1 MVTLTYILAAVIL
14 LGLCIFVHE
23 LGHLLGG
30 KMVGIKAEVFSIGYG
45 KGFIKKKRGDTTY
58 QITLIPFGG
67 YCKFYGEDP
76 NEERQGKPYEFLSAP
91 PLKRVVTVLMGPLF
105 NLFFGIILFFVMNIY
120 GYPVETNKIYI
131 PDYLT
136 KGEYVSPA
144 YEAGLRTGDT
154 IVAINNQ
161 QIVGFTDI
169 QSKVAFSKGKP
180 IIVKAVRGN
189 DTFEV
194 TIAPKKYTKK
204 GYYTIGIM
212 PYGDRVLVMGIL
224 DNSPAQKAGLKE
236 MDEIIEANGTQFHSP
251 EEFTKFIRKYPEK
264 ELSMTISR
272 GGHLITIPIT
282 PMKKEVLSIQE
293 FTDMRFANEKH
304 NIMVDSLSLIQAAAN
319 AGKVKIN
326 GKTVQSFEQMK
337 TIINNSKSVITLQT
351 PGGTYKGIMKFE
363 SFGFVGIET
372 AISPENKF
380 VQYGV
385 TDAFVK
391 SLVDPFDF
399 IALNFRGIGMM
410 FTGELDVRQNLSGPI
425 RIAKIAG
432 DTAYYRGVSA
442 FIILMAKISIIL
454 MVMNLLPIPMVDGS
468 FILIFL
474 YEAIT
479 RRKFSQKLLEK
490 IQMIGFAILV
500 LLGIFVIF
508 NDLSFL
514 PFFKD
519 LF

>member
-1 MVTLTYILAAVIL
+1 
-14 LGLCIFVHE
+14 
-23 LGHLLGG
+23 
-30 KMVGIKAEVFSIGYG
+30 
-45 KGFIKKKRGDTTY
+45 
-58 QITLIPFGG
+58 
-67 YCKFYGEDP
+67 
-76 NEERQGKPYEFLSAP
+76 
-91 PLKRVVTVLMGPLF
+91 
-105 NLFFGIILFFVMNIY
+105 
-120 GYPVETNKIYI
+120 
-131 PDYLT
+131 
-136 KGEYVSPA
+136 
-144 YEAGLRTGDT
+144 
-154 IVAINNQ
+154 
-161 QIVGFTDI
+161 
-169 QSKVAFSKGKP
+169 
-180 IIVKAVRGN
+180 
-189 DTFEV
+189 
-194 TIAPKKYTKK
+194 
-204 GYYTIGIM
+204 M

-224 DNSPAQKAGLKE
+224 DNSPAKKAGLKE

-251 EEFTKFIRKYPEK
+251 EEFTQFIRRHPDK
-264 ELSMTISR
+264 ELSLTISR
-272 GGHLITIPIT
+272 GGHLITLPIT
-282 PMKKEVLSIQE
+282 PQTKEVLTINQ
-293 FTDMRFANEKH
+293 FTDMRFPKESYT
-304 NIMVDSLSLIQAAAN
+304 ITVDSMSLIKAAAN
-319 AGKVKIN
+319 AGKVLIN
-326 GKTVQSFEQMK
+326 GKAVKSFEEMQN
-337 TIINNSKSVITLQT
+337 IINASKGVITLKT
-351 PGGTYKGIMKFE
+351 PGGTYSGIMKFE
-363 SFGFVGIET
+363 RYGFVGIET

-380 VQYGV
+380 IQYGV
-385 TDAFVK
+385 RDAFVK

-410 FTGELDVRQNLSGPI
+410 FSGELDVRQNLSGPI

-479 RRKFSQKLLEK
+479 RRAFSQKLLEK

>member
-45 KGFIKKKRGDTTY
+45 KGFIKKKWGETTY

-76 NEERQGKPYEFLSAP
+76 NEERQGKPYEFLSAH

-105 NLFFGIILFFVMNIY
+105 NLFFGIVLFFIMNIH

-154 IVAINNQ
+154 IVAINNKQ
-161 QIVGFTDI
+161 VVGFTDI
-169 QSKVAFSKGKP
+169 QSKVAFSKGNP
-180 IIVKAVRGN
+180 IIVKVVRGN

-224 DNSPAQKAGLKE
+224 DKSPAQKAGLKE

-251 EEFTKFIRKYPEK
+251 EESTQFIRKYPEK
-264 ELSMTISR
+264 ELSLTVSR
-272 GGHLITIPIT
+272 GGHLITVPII
-282 PMKKEVLSIQE
+282 PMKKEVLSINR

-304 NIMVDSLSLIQAAAN
+304 SIMVDSLSLIKAAAN

-326 GKTVQSFEQMK
+326 AKAVYSFEEMR
-337 TIINNSKSVITLQT
+337 TIINNYKGVLTLQT

-372 AISPENKF
+372 AISPENKYI
-380 VQYGV
+380 QYGII
-385 TDAFVK
+385 DAFTK
-391 SLVDPFDF
+391 SLVAPFDF

-474 YEAIT
+474 YEALT
-479 RRKFSQKLLEK
+479 RRAFSQKLLEK

>member
-1 MVTLTYILAAVIL
+1 MIAITYVLAAVVL

-30 KMVGIKAEVFSIGYG
+30 KLVGIKAEVFSIGYG
-45 KGFIKKKRGDTTY
+45 KGFIKKKWGDTTY

-76 NEERQGKPYEFLSAP
+76 TEAREGKSYEFLSAH
-91 PLKRVVTVLMGPLF
+91 PLKRVVTVVMGPLF
-105 NLFFGIILFFVMNIY
+105 NLFFGIILFFVMNVN

-131 PDYLT
+131 PEYLT

-144 YEAGLRTGDT
+144 YTAGLRTGDI
-154 IVAINNQ
+154 IVAINNKQ
-161 QIVGFTDI
+161 VISFVDI
-169 QSKVAFSKGKP
+169 QSTIAFSKGRP
-180 IIVKAVRGN
+180 VVIKALRGN
-189 DTFEV
+189 DSFEV
-194 TIAPKKYTKK
+194 TITPKKYTKK
-204 GYYTIGIM
+204 GYYTIGVM
-212 PYGDRVLVMGIL
+212 PYGNRVLVMGIL
-224 DNSPAQKAGLKE
+224 ENSPAQKAGLKE
-236 MDEIIEANGTQFHSP
+236 LDEIIEANGTQFHSP
-251 EEFTKFIRKYPEK
+251 EEFTSFVRKNPLK
-264 ELSMTISR
+264 KLSLTINR
-272 GGHLITIPIT
+272 GGTIMTVPVTPIQKDVLTITD
-282 PMKKEVLSIQE
+282 
-293 FTDMRFANEKH
+293 FTDMRFPKEKYS
-304 NIMVDSLSLIQAAAN
+304 ITVDSLSLIQAAADK
-319 AGKVKIN
+319 GRVKVN
-326 GKTVQSFEQMK
+326 GYTVTSFAQMK
-337 TIINNSKSVITLQT
+337 KIIASTNGVVTLQT
-351 PGGTYKGIMKFE
+351 PGGNYKGIMKFE

-380 VQYGV
+380 IQYTI

-391 SLVDPFDF
+391 SMVDPFDF

-410 FTGELDVRQNLSGPI
+410 FSGELDVRQNLSGPI

-442 FIILMAKISIIL
+442 FVVLMAKISIIL

-468 FILIFL
+468 YILIFL
-474 YEAIT
+474 YEAVT
-479 RRKFSQKLLEK
+479 RRAFNQKLLEK

-500 LLGIFVIF
+500 LLSIFVIF